1 MSAQSGGRY
10 WACLGCFGAFS
21 SSAWALHRQKR
32 PARAHHCQKKRSKN
46 RENGGRTKFDREFHF
61 THTPSRRAGAHLPRH
76 LAAMQNGVRRPARD
90 DVAVPLAPE
99 PSLRRRRGSCHRG
112 GHRSGIQPPPTRPSR
127 GLGGHRGAAT
137 RAPDDA
143 ELLPSR
149 SVDCMYPFTL
159 EGGGVD
165 GGVSGGGP
173 NWIAWLCQCQ

>member
-1 MSAQSGGRY
+1 MATHRAPNLAGGTGRIRDVSGPSRAQLGRFT
-10 WACLGCFGAFS
+10 ARNGP
-21 SSAWALHRQKR
+21 
-32 PARAHHCQKKRSKN
+32 PAPITAGKNGRKN

-99 PSLRRRRGSCHRG
+99 PSLRRRRGGCHRG

-137 RAPDDA
+137 RAPAVA

-159 EGGGVD
+159 YD
-165 GGVSGGGP
+165 G
-173 NWIAWLCQCQ
+173 C